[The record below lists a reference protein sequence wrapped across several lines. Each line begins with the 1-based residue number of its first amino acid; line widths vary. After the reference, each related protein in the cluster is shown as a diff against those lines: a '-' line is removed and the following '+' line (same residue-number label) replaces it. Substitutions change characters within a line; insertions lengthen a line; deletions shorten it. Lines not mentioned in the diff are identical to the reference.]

1 VTAYAKVEQLSL
13 RVASAHARRRAWF
26 SRGMTGVLVLAL
38 LLAVIPLA
46 LILAVIV
53 VNGLPAVNWEFLTST
68 FNFSRRTQGGGYFH
82 GLIGTLYMGGLATL
96 MAIPAGIGAAVFLSE
111 FPRHWLA
118 GPVRFF
124 SDVMTGV
131 PSVFVG
137 LFVYTVLVRQI
148 GFGTFVGA
156 LSLAIIMLPIVVRS
170 AEEILRL
177 VPADLK
183 RASYALG
190 ARHWQTVF
198 GVVLPTAAPGLVT
211 AAMLAVARALGETA
225 PLVLTALAAQTVV
238 LDFQGGGQTALPL
251 LIFREARGAF
261 EAGQQRAWAGALEL
275 MVLVLLLTIIARAFG
290 ARRGQG
296 SRG

>member
-1 VTAYAKVEQLSL
+1 MTATAQAAQVSL

-26 SRGMTGVLVLAL
+26 SRGMSGVLTVTL
-38 LLAVIPLA
+38 LLAIIPLA
-46 LILAVIV
+46 LILAVIF
-53 VNGLPAVNWEFLTST
+53 VNGLPALNWEFLTST
-68 FNFSRRTQGGGYFH
+68 FNFSRRTPGGGYFH
-82 GLIGTLYMGGLATL
+82 GLVGTLYMGGLATV
-96 MAIPAGIGAAVFLSE
+96 MAVPVGITAAVFLTE
-111 FPRHWLA
+111 FPHHRLA
-118 GPVRFF
+118 VPVRFF

-170 AEEILRL
+170 AEEILKL
-177 VPADLK
+177 VPAELK

-190 ARHWQTVF
+190 AQHWQTVLR
-198 GVVLPTAAPGLVT
+198 VVLPTAAPGLVT
-211 AAMLAVARALGETA
+211 ASMLAVARALGETA
-225 PLVLTALAAQTVV
+225 PLVLTALAAQSVV

-261 EAGQQRAWAGALEL
+261 EAGQQRAWAGALQL
-275 MVLVLLLTIIARAFG
+275 MALVLLLTVIARVLS
-290 ARRGQG
+290 ARR
-296 SRG
+296 SHR